1 MTQTIEHTT
10 TRTTPPRAL
19 DLDALARLNVEELGA
34 LYARATCPDRVDVL
48 AGHPRGRMLAVRTL
62 DGRRRGG
69 AIRGL
74 AAAGWFPWG
83 GKSFSGTGRTGRG
96 GNRVHLGGR
105 HELFPFLTEVKPS
118 VMDGAPCIALDYD
131 LPDNP
136 SFIRAIHDEVRE
148 VTPGLFLGPAMWK
161 GKDWETAGP
170 TLVLWFALD
179 TRVQA
184 ESIGQKLARA
194 VSGR

>member
-10 TRTTPPRAL
+10 TRTTPSRAL
-19 DLDALARLNVEELGA
+19 DLDALARMNVQQLDA
-34 LYARATCPDRVDVL
+34 LYAKATCPDRVDTL

-83 GKSFSGTGRTGRG
+83 GKSFTGNGATGRG

-136 SFIRAIHDEVRE
+136 SLIRAIHDEVRE
-148 VTPGLFLGPAMWK
+148 VIPGLFLGPAMWK
-161 GKDWETAGP
+161 GADWEKAGP

-184 ESIGQKLARA
+184 ESIGRKHASERAR
-194 VSGR
+194 

>member
-1 MTQTIEHTT
+1 MTQTIEHTKS
-10 TRTTPPRAL
+10 RAHTPRNDL
-19 DLDALARLNVEELGA
+19 DLDALARLSVRELDA
-34 LYARATCPDRVDVL
+34 LYAKARCPDRVDVL

-69 AIRGL
+69 AIRGV

-83 GKSFSGTGRTGRG
+83 GKSFSGTGTTGRG

-105 HELFPFLTEVKPS
+105 HELFPFLTEVKAS

-148 VTPGLFLGPAMWK
+148 VSPGLFLGPAMWK
-161 GKDWETAGP
+161 GKDWEMAGP

-184 ESIGQKLARA
+184 ESIGQKKR
-194 VSGR
+194 